1 MAQVTDASAVS
12 LGSEEGKD
20 LLGAAGRRCLPEQN
34 WSTPM
39 RHRRKLA
46 TVAVATVLTAALSA
60 CGSDDADDSSDAT
73 SESTPSTSDDETS
86 DDEETDDPTDDAT
99 EDESDDAATFDGE
112 LTEPGSDLALGDT
125 ATVPFDYAGNEG
137 VIEITVVEIREGDPA
152 DVADVDGAEGMT
164 PYHVTYEVTGVESP
178 ENLGGMVISL
188 DGLTADGNDTSQLI
202 NFGNGVGGCD
212 EESPDTDWD
221 GSTFETCDT
230 FLSDQAVTQVAF
242 AEGDDYSLW
251 DDTQVIWS

>member
-1 MAQVTDASAVS
+1 
-12 LGSEEGKD
+12 
-20 LLGAAGRRCLPEQN
+20 
-34 WSTPM
+34 M

-46 TVAVATVLTAALSA
+46 AVAVATVLTAALSA
-60 CGSDDADDSSDAT
+60 CGSDDADDTSDNET
-73 SESTPSTSDDETS
+73 SESTPSPSEDESSDDPS
-86 DDEETDDPTDDAT
+86 DDTQETDDADGEGDDT
-99 EDESDDAATFDGE
+99 ATFDGE

-125 ATVPFDYAGNEG
+125 ATVPFDYAGDGG

-188 DGLTADGNDTSQLI
+188 DGLTADGNGASQLI
-202 NFGNGVGGCD
+202 NFGSGVGGCD

-221 GSTFETCDT
+221 GATFETCDT
-230 FLSDQAVTQVAF
+230 FVSDQAVTQVAF

-251 DDTQVIWS
+251 DDTQVTWS

>member
-1 MAQVTDASAVS
+1 
-12 LGSEEGKD
+12 
-20 LLGAAGRRCLPEQN
+20 
-34 WSTPM
+34 M
-39 RHRRKLA
+39 RQRRKLA
-46 TVAVATVLTAALSA
+46 AVAVATVLTAALSA
-60 CGSDDADDSSDAT
+60 CGSDDADDTSDNET
-73 SESTPSTSDDETS
+73 SESTPSPSEDESSDDAS
-86 DDEETDDPTDDAT
+86 DDTQETDDADD
-99 EDESDDAATFDGE
+99 EGDDTATFDGE

-125 ATVPFDYAGNEG
+125 ATVPFDYAGDGG

-188 DGLTADGNDTSQLI
+188 DGLTADGNGASQLI
-202 NFGNGVGGCD
+202 NFGSGVGGCD

-221 GSTFETCDT
+221 GATFETCDT
-230 FLSDQAVTQVAF
+230 FVSDQAVTQVAF

-251 DDTQVIWS
+251 DDTQVTWS